1 MLVRSGQVIRCTH
14 HQSCPPSWKVSP
26 CVYNWPSIPKGFSW
40 FEDLQPRR
48 SSNQLP
54 PKGGPG
60 SYKTHVLSSRRRAQ
74 ANARLESRAGRSARP
89 ATVRSAVRPDNPG
102 TSGPAACRTRTGP
115 DVRPDMSGVRSF
127 PTVDVSRL
135 KSYCYVYAS
144 IDDYC
149 IYQIRLSLLW
159 TFRAGSYISPRFGR
173 H

>member
-74 ANARLESRAGRSARP
+74 ANARLESRAGRSGP
-89 ATVRSAVRPDNPG
+89 HVRPPSGRPSGRGWPHGHLPDP
-102 TSGPAACRTRTGP
+102 TSGRTCPASGRSLQW
-115 DVRPDMSGVRSF
+115 MSVGWSHIVMSM
-127 PTVDVSRL
+127 PRL
-135 KSYCYVYAS
+135 MIIAY
-144 IDDYC
+144 
-149 IYQIRLSLLW
+149 IRLDLVYCEPLEQG
-159 TFRAGSYISPRFGR
+159 AI
-173 H
+173 